1 MLKSVKFFIFNFQNL
16 NIQTPCERLLLGRF
30 ACNKLCKLQK
40 LPNVYKCLKSLVGFS
55 CWSTFAPSTWAYG
68 IVFTH
73 DALDEKAADVRI
85 FQSTKLTVMS
95 FIKSKISLSVLLSI
109 IAITFSGFSAQA
121 QRLETHRQGT
131 VLEQL
136 EQNSRNNI
144 VDQVI
149 NYAYRFRGTPYRYGA
164 MSPRAFDCSGFTS
177 YVFKRF
183 GIQLDRSSRGQ
194 ITDGV
199 RVKQKDLQPGD
210 LVFFQG
216 RSGRGGVGH
225 VGIVTK
231 VNEDNTFHFIH
242 SACSSGVTESK
253 NTESYYS
260 RRYVGACRVL

>member
-1 MLKSVKFFIFNFQNL
+1 MQH
-16 NIQTPCERLLLGRF
+16 QTR
-30 ACNKLCKLQK
+30 
-40 LPNVYKCLKSLVGFS
+40 
-55 CWSTFAPSTWAYG
+55 TYG
-68 IVFTH
+68 IEIIL
-73 DALDEKAADVRI
+73 DALKEKADDVRI
-85 FQSTKLTVMS
+85 FQSPKLIIMS
-95 FIKSKISLSVLLSI
+95 FIKINIKLSTIFTLLV
-109 IAITFSGFSAQA
+109 ITFTCFTAQS
-121 QRLETHRQGT
+121 QQLSNRKQGT

-144 VDQVI
+144 IDQVI

-164 MSPRAFDCSGFTS
+164 MSPRGFDCSGFTS

-183 GIQLDRSSRGQ
+183 GIDLDRSSRGQ
-194 ITDGV
+194 IFDGV

-231 VNEDNTFHFIH
+231 VNDDNTFHFIH

>member
-1 MLKSVKFFIFNFQNL
+1 MAVW
-16 NIQTPCERLLLGRF
+16 G
-30 ACNKLCKLQK
+30 
-40 LPNVYKCLKSLVGFS
+40 
-55 CWSTFAPSTWAYG
+55 TFATQTRAYG
-68 IVFTH
+68 IEIVL
-73 DALDEKAADVRI
+73 DALDEKAADERI
-85 FQSTKLTVMS
+85 FQSTKLIIMS
-95 FIKSKISLSVLLSI
+95 FIKSKISLSALFVLL
-109 IAITFSGFSAQA
+109 AITFTGLSSNA
-121 QRLETHRQGT
+121 QRLESRKPGT

-136 EQNSRNNI
+136 EQNSRNSI

-164 MSPRAFDCSGFTS
+164 MSPRGFDCSGFTS

-183 GIQLDRSSRGQ
+183 GIELDRSSRGQ
-194 ITDGV
+194 IFDGV
-199 RVKQKDLQPGD
+199 RVKKNELQPGD

>member
-1 MLKSVKFFIFNFQNL
+1 M
-16 NIQTPCERLLLGRF
+16 QTR
-30 ACNKLCKLQK
+30 
-40 LPNVYKCLKSLVGFS
+40 
-55 CWSTFAPSTWAYG
+55 AYG
-68 IVFTH
+68 IAIVH
-73 DALDEKAADVRI
+73 DALNEKAADVRI
-85 FQSTKLTVMS
+85 FQSTKLLIMS
-95 FIKSKISLSVLLSI
+95 FIKGKISLSTLFVLL
-109 IAITFSGFSAQA
+109 AITITGFTAQS
-121 QRLETHRQGT
+121 QQLSNRRQGT

-164 MSPRAFDCSGFTS
+164 MSPRGFDCSGFTS

-183 GIQLDRSSRGQ
+183 GIELDRSSRGQ
-194 ITDGV
+194 IFDGV

-231 VNEDNTFHFIH
+231 VNDDNTFHFIH

>member
-1 MLKSVKFFIFNFQNL
+1 
-16 NIQTPCERLLLGRF
+16 
-30 ACNKLCKLQK
+30 
-40 LPNVYKCLKSLVGFS
+40 
-55 CWSTFAPSTWAYG
+55 
-68 IVFTH
+68 
-73 DALDEKAADVRI
+73 
-85 FQSTKLTVMS
+85 MS
-95 FIKSKISLSVLLSI
+95 FIKSKISLSALFVLL
-109 IAITFSGFSAQA
+109 AITITSFSVQGQQLSNR
-121 QRLETHRQGT
+121 QRGT

-164 MSPRAFDCSGFTS
+164 MSPRGFDCSGFTS

-183 GIQLDRSSRGQ
+183 GINLDRSSRGQ
-194 ITDGV
+194 IFDGV
-199 RVKQKDLQPGD
+199 RVKKTELQPGD

-225 VGIVTK
+225 VGIVTR
-231 VNEDNTFHFIH
+231 VNDDNTFHFIH

>member
-1 MLKSVKFFIFNFQNL
+1 LQ
-16 NIQTPCERLLLGRF
+16 QTNRTHG
-30 ACNKLCKLQK
+30 
-40 LPNVYKCLKSLVGFS
+40 VD
-55 CWSTFAPSTWAYG
+55 
-68 IVFTH
+68 IVL
-73 DALDEKAADVRI
+73 DALKEKAADVLI
-85 FQSTKLTVMS
+85 FQSTKTIIMS
-95 FIKSKISLSVLLSI
+95 LIKSKISLSALFVLLT
-109 IAITFSGFSAQA
+109 ITITSFSAQG
-121 QRLETHRQGT
+121 QQLSNRRHGT

-164 MSPRAFDCSGFTS
+164 MSPRGFDCSGFTS

-183 GIQLDRSSRGQ
+183 GINLDRSSRGQ
-194 ITDGV
+194 IFDGV
-199 RVKQKDLQPGD
+199 RVKKTELQPGD

-231 VNEDNTFHFIH
+231 VNDDNTFHFIH

>member
-1 MLKSVKFFIFNFQNL
+1 LATLAVW
-16 NIQTPCERLLLGRF
+16 G
-30 ACNKLCKLQK
+30 
-40 LPNVYKCLKSLVGFS
+40 
-55 CWSTFAPSTWAYG
+55 TFATQTRAYG
-68 IVFTH
+68 IEIVL
-73 DALDEKAADVRI
+73 DALDEKAADERI
-85 FQSTKLTVMS
+85 FQSTKIIIMS
-95 FIKSKISLSVLLSI
+95 FIKSKISLSALFVLL
-109 IAITFSGFSAQA
+109 AITFTGLSSNA
-121 QRLETHRQGT
+121 QRLESRKPGT

-136 EQNSRNNI
+136 EQNSRNSI

-164 MSPRAFDCSGFTS
+164 MSPRGFDCSGFTS

-183 GIQLDRSSRGQ
+183 GIELDRSSRGQ
-194 ITDGV
+194 IFDGV
-199 RVKQKDLQPGD
+199 RVKKNELQPGD

>member
-1 MLKSVKFFIFNFQNL
+1 MQ
-16 NIQTPCERLLLGRF
+16 Q
-30 ACNKLCKLQK
+30 Q
-40 LPNVYKCLKSLVGFS
+40 
-55 CWSTFAPSTWAYG
+55 TWAHG
-68 IVFTH
+68 VEIV
-73 DALDEKAADVRI
+73 LDTLNEKAADERI
-85 FQSTKLTVMS
+85 LQSTKTIIMS
-95 FIKSKISLSVLLSI
+95 FIKSKISLSALFVLL
-109 IAITFSGFSAQA
+109 AITITSFSSQGQQLSN
-121 QRLETHRQGT
+121 RKHGT

-164 MSPRAFDCSGFTS
+164 MSPRGFDCSGFTS

-183 GIQLDRSSRGQ
+183 GIDLDRSSRGQ
-194 ITDGV
+194 IFDGV
-199 RVKQKDLQPGD
+199 RVKKSDLQPGD

-225 VGIVTK
+225 VGIVTR
-231 VNEDNTFHFIH
+231 VNDDNTFHFIH

>member
-1 MLKSVKFFIFNFQNL
+1 V
-16 NIQTPCERLLLGRF
+16 QTR
-30 ACNKLCKLQK
+30 
-40 LPNVYKCLKSLVGFS
+40 
-55 CWSTFAPSTWAYG
+55 AYG
-68 IVFTH
+68 IVIVH
-73 DALDEKAADVRI
+73 DALNEKAADVRI
-85 FQSTKLTVMS
+85 FQSTKLLIMS
-95 FIKSKISLSVLLSI
+95 FIKGKISLSTLFVLL
-109 IAITFSGFSAQA
+109 AITITGFTAQS
-121 QRLETHRQGT
+121 QQLSNRRQGT

-164 MSPRAFDCSGFTS
+164 MSPRGFDCSGFTS

-183 GIQLDRSSRGQ
+183 GIELDRSSRGQ
-194 ITDGV
+194 IFDGV

-231 VNEDNTFHFIH
+231 VNDDNTFHFIH

>member
-1 MLKSVKFFIFNFQNL
+1 MQR
-16 NIQTPCERLLLGRF
+16 QPGRTALF
-30 ACNKLCKLQK
+30 CT
-40 LPNVYKCLKSLVGFS
+40 Y
-55 CWSTFAPSTWAYG
+55 
-68 IVFTH
+68 
-73 DALDEKAADVRI
+73 DALNEKAADERI
-85 FQSTKLTVMS
+85 FQSTKLTIMS
-95 FIKSKISLSVLLSI
+95 FIKSKISLSVLVSI
-109 IAITFSGFSAQA
+109 IAITFSGLSAQA
-121 QRLETHRQGT
+121 QRLETRKQGT

-183 GIQLDRSSRGQ
+183 GIELDRSSRGQ
-194 ITDGV
+194 IFDGV

>member
-1 MLKSVKFFIFNFQNL
+1 M
-16 NIQTPCERLLLGRF
+16 P
-30 ACNKLCKLQK
+30 
-40 LPNVYKCLKSLVGFS
+40 
-55 CWSTFAPSTWAYG
+55 
-68 IVFTH
+68 
-73 DALDEKAADVRI
+73 I
-85 FQSTKLTVMS
+85 FQPIKTVIMS
-95 FIKSKISLSVLLSI
+95 FIKSKISLSTLFVIFAISLSCF
-109 IAITFSGFSAQA
+109 TAQS
-121 QRLETHRQGT
+121 QQLSNRKQGT

-136 EQNSRNNI
+136 EQNSRNSI

-164 MSPRAFDCSGFTS
+164 MSPRGFDCSGFTS

-183 GIQLDRSSRGQ
+183 GIDLDRSSRGQ
-194 ITDGV
+194 ISDGV
-199 RVKQKDLQPGD
+199 RIKKSELQPGD

-231 VNEDNTFHFIH
+231 VNDDNTFHFIH

>member
-1 MLKSVKFFIFNFQNL
+1 MDFIKR
-16 NIQTPCERLLLGRF
+16 NIRL
-30 ACNKLCKLQK
+30 
-40 LPNVYKCLKSLVGFS
+40 S
-55 CWSTFAPSTWAYG
+55 
-68 IVFTH
+68 
-73 DALDEKAADVRI
+73 
-85 FQSTKLTVMS
+85 S
-95 FIKSKISLSVLLSI
+95 FIILLAIALGGFTAQSQQLSN
-109 IAITFSGFSAQA
+109 
-121 QRLETHRQGT
+121 RKNGT

-136 EQNSRNNI
+136 EQNSRNSI
-144 VDQVI
+144 VDQVT

-164 MSPRAFDCSGFTS
+164 MSPRGFDCSGFTS

-183 GIQLDRSSRGQ
+183 GIELDRSSRGQ
-194 ITDGV
+194 IFDGV
-199 RVKQKDLQPGD
+199 RIKQKDLQPGD

-242 SACSSGVTESK
+242 SACSTGVTESK

>member
-1 MLKSVKFFIFNFQNL
+1 MA
-16 NIQTPCERLLLGRF
+16 RL
-30 ACNKLCKLQK
+30 AD
-40 LPNVYKCLKSLVGFS
+40 
-55 CWSTFAPSTWAYG
+55 WATFASQTRAYG
-68 IVFTH
+68 IEIVL
-73 DALDEKAADVRI
+73 DALNEKAADVRI
-85 FQSTKLTVMS
+85 FQSIKINIMS
-95 FIKSKISLSVLLSI
+95 FIKSKISLSVLFILL
-109 IAITFSGFSAQA
+109 AITFTSFTTEAQQLA
-121 QRLETHRQGT
+121 SYKRGT

-149 NYAYRFRGTPYRYGA
+149 SYAYRFRGTPYRYGA
-164 MSPRAFDCSGFTS
+164 SSPKGFDCSGFTS

-183 GIQLDRSSRGQ
+183 GIDLDRSSRGQ

-199 RVKQKDLQPGD
+199 RVKKNELQPGD

-231 VNEDNTFHFIH
+231 VNDDNTFHFIH

>member
-1 MLKSVKFFIFNFQNL
+1 
-16 NIQTPCERLLLGRF
+16 
-30 ACNKLCKLQK
+30 
-40 LPNVYKCLKSLVGFS
+40 
-55 CWSTFAPSTWAYG
+55 
-68 IVFTH
+68 
-73 DALDEKAADVRI
+73 
-85 FQSTKLTVMS
+85 MS
-95 FIKSKISLSVLLSI
+95 FIKNKISLSVLFTLF
-109 IAITFSGFSAQA
+109 AITFTSFTAQSQQLA
-121 QRLETHRQGT
+121 QRRQGT

-164 MSPRAFDCSGFTS
+164 MSPRGFDCSGFTS

-183 GIQLDRSSRGQ
+183 GIELDRSSRGQ
-194 ITDGV
+194 IFDGV
-199 RVKQKDLQPGD
+199 RVKKSELQPGD

-225 VGIVTK
+225 VGIVTR

-253 NTESYYS
+253 NTESYS
-260 RRYVGACRVL
+260 NRRYVGACRVL

>member
-1 MLKSVKFFIFNFQNL
+1 MGLSYLCANKPGRTVSESFSVPLTKR
-16 NIQTPCERLLLGRF
+16 PPMC
-30 ACNKLCKLQK
+30 
-40 LPNVYKCLKSLVGFS
+40 GFS
-55 CWSTFAPSTWAYG
+55 SPLKQQF
-68 IVFTH
+68 
-73 DALDEKAADVRI
+73 
-85 FQSTKLTVMS
+85 MS
-95 FIKSKISLSVLLSI
+95 FINGNISRLSALFVLL
-109 IAITFSGFSAQA
+109 AITITSFSAQG
-121 QRLETHRQGT
+121 QQLSNRRHGT

-164 MSPRAFDCSGFTS
+164 MSPRGFDCSGFTS

-183 GIQLDRSSRGQ
+183 GIDLDRSSRGQ
-194 ITDGV
+194 IFDGV

-225 VGIVTK
+225 VGIVTQ

-242 SACSSGVTESK
+242 SACSSGVTVSK

>member
-1 MLKSVKFFIFNFQNL
+1 
-16 NIQTPCERLLLGRF
+16 
-30 ACNKLCKLQK
+30 LQQQ
-40 LPNVYKCLKSLVGFS
+40 
-55 CWSTFAPSTWAYG
+55 TWAHG
-68 IVFTH
+68 VEIV
-73 DALDEKAADVRI
+73 LDTLNEKAADERI
-85 FQSTKLTVMS
+85 LQSTKTIIMS
-95 FIKSKISLSVLLSI
+95 FIKSKISLSALFVLL
-109 IAITFSGFSAQA
+109 AITITSFSSQGQQLSN
-121 QRLETHRQGT
+121 RKHGT

-164 MSPRAFDCSGFTS
+164 MSPRGFDCSGFTS

-183 GIQLDRSSRGQ
+183 GIDLDRSSRGQ
-194 ITDGV
+194 IFDGV
-199 RVKQKDLQPGD
+199 RVKKSDLQPGD

-225 VGIVTK
+225 VGIVTR
-231 VNEDNTFHFIH
+231 VNDDNTFHFIH

>member
-1 MLKSVKFFIFNFQNL
+1 MTPYYKGICVEQSPKIAKF
-16 NIQTPCERLLLGRF
+16 
-30 ACNKLCKLQK
+30 A
-40 LPNVYKCLKSLVGFS
+40 KCLQVFKGFGQVVGLEYLCSVNLGVRHCF
-55 CWSTFAPSTWAYG
+55 Y
-68 IVFTH
+68 H
-73 DALDEKAADVRI
+73 DALDEKAADERI
-85 FQSTKLTVMS
+85 FQSTKITIMS

-109 IAITFSGFSAQA
+109 IAITLSGFTAQA
-121 QRLETHRQGT
+121 QRLETRKHGT

-136 EQNSRNNI
+136 EQNSRNSI
-144 VDQVI
+144 IDQVI

-164 MSPRAFDCSGFTS
+164 MSPRGFDCSGFTS

-199 RVKQKDLQPGD
+199 RIKKNELQPGD

>member
-1 MLKSVKFFIFNFQNL
+1 
-16 NIQTPCERLLLGRF
+16 
-30 ACNKLCKLQK
+30 
-40 LPNVYKCLKSLVGFS
+40 
-55 CWSTFAPSTWAYG
+55 
-68 IVFTH
+68 
-73 DALDEKAADVRI
+73 
-85 FQSTKLTVMS
+85 MS
-95 FIKSKISLSVLLSI
+95 FIKSKISLSALFVLL
-109 IAITFSGFSAQA
+109 AITFTSMQGEAQ
-121 QRLETHRQGT
+121 QLVNRRQGT

-149 NYAYRFRGTPYRYGA
+149 NYAYRFRGTPYRYGS
-164 MSPRAFDCSGFTS
+164 MSPSGFDCSGFTS

-183 GIQLDRSSRGQ
+183 GIELDRSSRGQ
-194 ITDGV
+194 ISDGV
-199 RVKQKDLQPGD
+199 RVKKNELQPGD

-225 VGIVTK
+225 VGIVTR
-231 VNEDNTFHFIH
+231 VNDDNTFHFIH

>member
-1 MLKSVKFFIFNFQNL
+1 M
-16 NIQTPCERLLLGRF
+16 QTR
-30 ACNKLCKLQK
+30 
-40 LPNVYKCLKSLVGFS
+40 
-55 CWSTFAPSTWAYG
+55 AYG
-68 IVFTH
+68 IVIVH
-73 DALDEKAADVRI
+73 DALNEKAADVRI
-85 FQSTKLTVMS
+85 FQSTKLLIMS
-95 FIKSKISLSVLLSI
+95 FIKGKISLSTLFVLL
-109 IAITFSGFSAQA
+109 AITITGFTAQS
-121 QRLETHRQGT
+121 QQLSNRRQGT

-164 MSPRAFDCSGFTS
+164 MSPRGFDCSGFTS

-183 GIQLDRSSRGQ
+183 GIELDRSSRGQ
-194 ITDGV
+194 IFDGV

-231 VNEDNTFHFIH
+231 VNDDNTFHFIP

>member
-1 MLKSVKFFIFNFQNL
+1 
-16 NIQTPCERLLLGRF
+16 
-30 ACNKLCKLQK
+30 LQQQ
-40 LPNVYKCLKSLVGFS
+40 
-55 CWSTFAPSTWAYG
+55 TWAHG
-68 IVFTH
+68 VEIVH
-73 DALDEKAADVRI
+73 DTLNEKAADERI
-85 FQSTKLTVMS
+85 LQSTKTIIMS
-95 FIKSKISLSVLLSI
+95 FIKSKISLSALFVLL
-109 IAITFSGFSAQA
+109 AITITSFSSQGQQLSN
-121 QRLETHRQGT
+121 RKHGT

-164 MSPRAFDCSGFTS
+164 MSPRGFDCSGFTS

-183 GIQLDRSSRGQ
+183 GIDLDRSSRGQ
-194 ITDGV
+194 IFDGV
-199 RVKQKDLQPGD
+199 RVKKSDLQPGD

-225 VGIVTK
+225 VGIVTR
-231 VNEDNTFHFIH
+231 VNDDNTFHFIH

>member
-1 MLKSVKFFIFNFQNL
+1 
-16 NIQTPCERLLLGRF
+16 
-30 ACNKLCKLQK
+30 
-40 LPNVYKCLKSLVGFS
+40 
-55 CWSTFAPSTWAYG
+55 
-68 IVFTH
+68 
-73 DALDEKAADVRI
+73 
-85 FQSTKLTVMS
+85 MS
-95 FIKSKISLSVLLSI
+95 FIKSKISLSALFVLL
-109 IAITFSGFSAQA
+109 AITFTGLSSNA
-121 QRLETHRQGT
+121 QRLESRKPGT

-136 EQNSRNNI
+136 EQNSRNSI

-149 NYAYRFRGTPYRYGA
+149 NYAYRVRGTPYRYGA
-164 MSPRAFDCSGFTS
+164 MSPRGFDCSGFTS

-183 GIQLDRSSRGQ
+183 GIELDRSSRGQ
-194 ITDGV
+194 IFDGV
-199 RVKQKDLQPGD
+199 RVKKNELQPGD

>member
-1 MLKSVKFFIFNFQNL
+1 MVILRH
-16 NIQTPCERLLLGRF
+16 QTR
-30 ACNKLCKLQK
+30 
-40 LPNVYKCLKSLVGFS
+40 
-55 CWSTFAPSTWAYG
+55 THG
-68 IVFTH
+68 IDIVL
-73 DALDEKAADVRI
+73 DALKEKADDVRI
-85 FQSTKLTVMS
+85 FQSTKLIIMS
-95 FIKSKISLSVLLSI
+95 LKKINIRISTLLILFIITLTSFTAQSQQLSN
-109 IAITFSGFSAQA
+109 
-121 QRLETHRQGT
+121 RKQGT

-136 EQNSRNNI
+136 EQISRNNI

-164 MSPRAFDCSGFTS
+164 MSPRGFDCSGFTS

-183 GIQLDRSSRGQ
+183 GIELDRSSRGQ
-194 ITDGV
+194 IFDGV
-199 RVKQKDLQPGD
+199 RVKKNDLQPGD

>member
-1 MLKSVKFFIFNFQNL
+1 M
-16 NIQTPCERLLLGRF
+16 QTR
-30 ACNKLCKLQK
+30 
-40 LPNVYKCLKSLVGFS
+40 
-55 CWSTFAPSTWAYG
+55 AYG
-68 IVFTH
+68 IVIVH
-73 DALDEKAADVRI
+73 DALNEKAADVRI
-85 FQSTKLTVMS
+85 FQSTKLLIMS
-95 FIKSKISLSVLLSI
+95 FIKGKISLSTLFVLL
-109 IAITFSGFSAQA
+109 AITISGFTAQS
-121 QRLETHRQGT
+121 QQLSNRRQGT

-164 MSPRAFDCSGFTS
+164 MSPRGFDCSGFTS

-183 GIQLDRSSRGQ
+183 GIELDRSSRGQ
-194 ITDGV
+194 IFDGV

-231 VNEDNTFHFIH
+231 VNDDNTFHFIH

>member
-1 MLKSVKFFIFNFQNL
+1 
-16 NIQTPCERLLLGRF
+16 
-30 ACNKLCKLQK
+30 
-40 LPNVYKCLKSLVGFS
+40 
-55 CWSTFAPSTWAYG
+55 
-68 IVFTH
+68 
-73 DALDEKAADVRI
+73 
-85 FQSTKLTVMS
+85 MS
-95 FIKSKISLSVLLSI
+95 FINNKISSLSALFVIFAISLSCF
-109 IAITFSGFSAQA
+109 TAQA
-121 QRLETHRQGT
+121 QQLSNRRQGT

-136 EQNSRNNI
+136 EQNSRNNLI
-144 VDQVI
+144 DQVI

-164 MSPRAFDCSGFTS
+164 MSPRGFDCSGFTS

-183 GIQLDRSSRGQ
+183 GIELDRSSRGQ
-194 ITDGV
+194 IFDGV

-231 VNEDNTFHFIH
+231 VNDDNTFHFIH
-242 SACSSGVTESK
+242 SACSTGVTESK

>member
-1 MLKSVKFFIFNFQNL
+1 LQHQTRAHGIIIVLDTFN
-16 NIQTPCERLLLGRF
+16 
-30 ACNKLCKLQK
+30 
-40 LPNVYKCLKSLVGFS
+40 
-55 CWSTFAPSTWAYG
+55 
-68 IVFTH
+68 
-73 DALDEKAADVRI
+73 EKAADERI
-85 FQSTKLTVMS
+85 FQSSKTTIMS
-95 FIKSKISLSVLLSI
+95 FINSKIGLSTLFVF
-109 IAITFSGFSAQA
+109 IAILFTSFTAQA
-121 QRLETHRQGT
+121 QQLSNRRQGT

-149 NYAYRFRGTPYRYGA
+149 DYAYRFRGTPYRYGA
-164 MSPRAFDCSGFTS
+164 SSPRGFDCSGFTS

-194 ITDGV
+194 ITNGE
-199 RVKQKDLQPGD
+199 RVKKKDLQPGD

-225 VGIVTK
+225 VGIVTR
-231 VNEDNTFHFIH
+231 VNADNTFHFIH

-253 NTESYYS
+253 NTEDYYS